1 VTFDTKLGTF
11 RYDVAMPRTYHMDV
25 TMSGTGRHVVGPA
38 SSQSEASTDLDKI
51 REAQGNDDSVVG
63 VPWLAVGGRNIQA
76 ARVKR
81 KAHTPLP

>member
-1 VTFDTKLGTF
+1 
-11 RYDVAMPRTYHMDV
+11 MPQTYHVDV

-38 SSQSEASTDLDKI
+38 SSRNEASTDLGKI
-51 REAQGNDDSVVG
+51 RDAQGKDDSVVG

-81 KAHTPLP
+81 EADTLSR